1 MAGYRAP
8 REEFA
13 FVLHDVFRVHERTDL
28 PGYAELTPEFTAAV
42 IDGAATICEERL
54 QPLNRVGDE
63 VGCRFEHGEV
73 HTPTGFRD
81 AYRDYVEGGWPALGF
96 DPRWGGQ
103 GLPHVL
109 SLPVSEML
117 VSANMGFSGYIDITQ
132 AACALLEVHGTAEM
146 QAVYLPPMVS
156 GRWSG
161 AMHLTEPQAGSD
173 VGLVRARARPAGD
186 GRWRIDG
193 SKIFITGVDHDLSEN
208 VVNLVL
214 ARVDGAPPGSK
225 GLSLFLVPK
234 FLPDADGRP
243 GVRNGVIVT
252 GVEHKMGVRASAT
265 CAVNYEGATGWMI
278 GEPGHGLRTMFT
290 MINDTRLGVGVQGL
304 GIAEVAMQNAV
315 SYARERL
322 QGRAPGG
329 AAAPQLPADPIVHHP
344 DVRRMLATMKA
355 FVEPGRALA
364 LWTAMQLDTARRHPD
379 AARREQAED
388 SVALLTPV
396 IKSHFTEMGFEVANL
411 ALQCF
416 GGHGY
421 IREWGIEQF
430 VRDIRIGQIYEGT
443 NGIQGLDLA
452 LRKIHHHGGEA
463 VEAHFR
469 RLELARA
476 QAAADPLTAALAP
489 PFGACVQVLRRATD
503 EMRALRDTR
512 PQALAAGAGDYLHL
526 FALATLGW
534 MTLEL
539 ARTDRSGTRTRLA
552 AFTLQRAQA
561 EATMLAARAASD
573 AQTLAGVEL

>member
-1 MAGYRAP
+1 VAGYRAP